1 MALVEGCKHSLE
13 ITVPVA
19 EIDKE
24 TERVV
29 ADIQKKVR
37 LPGFRPGHAPVGLVK
52 TRFAGDIRQ
61 DVLEKV
67 VPRAFRAAVDKDHLQ
82 VVGTPD
88 ISDVHFH
95 SGEPLKF
102 KAQFEVAPE
111 FELGN
116 YRGIV
121 VTYTEPE
128 VSDEDLAKR
137 IDEIREQKAE
147 YVNEDPRPLADG
159 DVAAISLESI
169 SGVAEK
175 VQQDELMIKIGD
187 EATMPAFSENL
198 RGVSPEESREFDV
211 TYPEDYERKTL
222 AGRTVRFKAT
232 VKAVRRKEL
241 PEANDEFAKD
251 LGDYQTLDDLKDAVR
266 KAMLRE
272 KEHRAQEAAQHQVI
286 DKLVEAHDFPVPN
299 AYVDRQIEMNLETQ
313 LRSLAAQ
320 GIDPRSIKLD
330 WNKVRE
336 SQKEKATRDVKASLL
351 LDKIGE
357 REAIGATQDE
367 VDKEVQKI
375 ARQSRE
381 AVAVTRAKLQ
391 KDGTISRI
399 AGHIRTEKTLN
410 FLFEQ
415 ARKEAAPK
423 QESEEGSQESE

>member
-1 MALVEGCKHSLE
+1 MALVEGCKHALE

-19 EIDKE
+19 EIDQE

-29 ADIQKKVR
+29 ADIQKKVK
-37 LPGFRPGHAPVGLVK
+37 LPGFRPGHAPLSLVK

-82 VVGTPD
+82 VVGQPD

-95 SGEPLKF
+95 AGEPLKF
-102 KAQFEVAPE
+102 KAEFEVAPE
-111 FELGN
+111 FELGE
-116 YRGIV
+116 YRGV
-121 VTYTEPE
+121 LVNYSEPE
-128 VSDEDLAKR
+128 VLDEEINKR
-137 IDEIREQKAE
+137 IDEVREQKAE

-159 DVAAISLESI
+159 DYAVISLESV

-175 VQQDELMIKIGD
+175 VSQDELMIKIGD
-187 EATMPAFSENL
+187 EATMAAFSENL
-198 RGVSPEESREFDV
+198 RGVPPEESREFDV

-251 LGDYQTLDDLKDAVR
+251 LGDYQTLDELKNAVR
-266 KAMLRE
+266 STIQRE
-272 KEHRAQEAAQHQVI
+272 KEYRAQEDAKHQLI
-286 DKLVEAHDFPVPN
+286 DRLVDAHDFQVPN
-299 AYVDRQIEMNLETQ
+299 IYVDRQIEMNVENQ

-320 GIDPRSIKLD
+320 GVDPRGIKLD
-330 WNKVRE
+330 WTKVRE
-336 SQKEKATRDVKASLL
+336 SQKDKATRDVKASLL

-357 REAIGATQDE
+357 REAIHATQEE
-367 VDKEVQKI
+367 VDKEVQRI
-375 ARQSRE
+375 ARQQRE

-391 KDGTISRI
+391 KDGTIGRI

-415 ARKEAAPK
+415 ARKEAAPS
-423 QESEEGSQESE
+423 ESK